1 MCVWQRDEEGKEAME
16 ALLLHPHASGAARV
30 APAPALAP
38 ATAEAT
44 ATAAATHVQ
53 LTVRCGRHW
62 PKMQVIDRCD
72 EMEVLG
78 CCNAYCH
85 VQWQGQ
91 THITDVKINSFSPEW
106 GQTFK
111 FALDSQGR

>member
-1 MCVWQRDEEGKEAME
+1 ME
-16 ALLLHPHASGAARV
+16 ALLLHSHASGAARV
-30 APAPALAP
+30 APAPA
-38 ATAEAT
+38 TAT
-44 ATAAATHVQ
+44 ATVAATVAVAAAAAATHVQ
-53 LTVRCGRHW
+53 LTVRCGRHL
-62 PKMQVIDRCD
+62 PNMQVI
-72 EMEVLG
+72 G
-78 CCNAYCH
+78 CNVYCH